1 MARLLV
7 ALLLVLT
14 VPFAHAQD
22 GGGKQLP
29 ITTGTTKTAMDAPDT
44 NSDLESYAHA
54 PAVQSL
60 ARHLGLSTNRASRL
74 FEDFNSGVVILV
86 VLYYLLKYLPGKF
99 RARRERLDREL
110 VEARA
115 ATEDAQARLGEIE
128 TRLTTLGAEVEALRR
143 EAAESAAAEHARMQ
157 AATEEE
163 RQRIVRTTEIEI
175 RAIQASAERGLK
187 RYASDLAVDRAA
199 ERIRLTPDGDRAATD
214 QAMMDEFLQSLAGEI
229 GKRGQN

>member
-1 MARLLV
+1 MIARLL
-7 ALLLVLT
+7 LTLLVLLAA
-14 VPFAHAQD
+14 PALHAQA
-22 GGGKQLP
+22 GTKQLP
-29 ITTGTTKTAMDAPDT
+29 ITTGTTKTAMDSPDT

-60 ARHLGLSTNRASRL
+60 ARHLGISTNRASHY

-86 VLYYLLKYLPGKF
+86 VLYYLFKFLPGKF
-99 RARRERLDREL
+99 RERRERLAREL

-115 ATEDAQARLGEIE
+115 ATEDAQARLGRIE
-128 TRLTTLGAEVEALRR
+128 TRLTTLGAEVEALRQQAG
-143 EAAESAAAEHARMQ
+143 ETAAAEQARMQ

-163 RQRIVRTTEIEI
+163 RQRIVRTTEMEI
-175 RAIQASAERGLK
+175 RAVQASAERGLK

-199 ERIRLTPDGDRAATD
+199 ERIGMTPDSDRALI
-214 QAMMDEFLQSLAGEI
+214 DEFLQSLAGEI

>member
-1 MARLLV
+1 MIARVVL
-7 ALLLVLT
+7 ALLVLFT
-14 VPFAHAQD
+14 VPSLHAQA
-22 GGGKQLP
+22 GNKQLP
-29 ITTGTTKTAMDAPDT
+29 ITNGTTKTAMDSPDT

-60 ARHLGLSTNRASRL
+60 ARHLGLSTNRASHL

-86 VLYYLLKYLPGKF
+86 VLYYLFKYLPGKF

-115 ATEDAQARLGEIE
+115 ATADAQARLGQIE
-128 TRLTTLGAEVEALRR
+128 TRLSSLGAEVEALRR
-143 EAAESAAAEHARMQ
+143 EAAGTAAAEHARMQ

-163 RQRIVRTTEIEI
+163 RQRIVRTTETEI
-175 RAIQASAERGLK
+175 RAIQANAERGLK

-199 ERIRLTPDGDRAATD
+199 ERIRLTPDGDRA
-214 QAMMDEFLQSLAGEI
+214 MIDEFLQSLAGEI